1 MEMLETLVGETEMRA
16 ESRTRE
22 ERVCRL
28 MAVTIFGV
36 VVSSGFPRWSN
47 GSIPS

>member
-28 MAVTIFGV
+28 MAATMFGV
-36 VVSSGFPRWSN
+36 VVSSGFLRWCN
-47 GSIPS
+47 GLLPS